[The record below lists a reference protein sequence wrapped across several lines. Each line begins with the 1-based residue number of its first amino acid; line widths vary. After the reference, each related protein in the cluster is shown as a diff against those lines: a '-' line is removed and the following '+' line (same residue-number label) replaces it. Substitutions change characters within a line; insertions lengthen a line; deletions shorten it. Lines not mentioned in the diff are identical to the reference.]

1 MGTTGGIEDDMIF
14 FIYGN
19 RCVCVCVRWNLSL
32 SLYIYICYIL
42 LIYSH
47 TQPRSRLQS
56 TNCQPILDRISYRYS
71 QKRICLH
78 HILFRVFHV
87 LSGVTGVERRD
98 ICCSNKQPT
107 HPTCSELEF
116 DVIYRQKEKRNIYI
130 DILFYRIHYHYHQHH

>member
-1 MGTTGGIEDDMIF
+1 MCGGGID
-14 FIYGN
+14 
-19 RCVCVCVRWNLSL
+19 LSL
-32 SLYIYICYIL
+32 SLSLSLVYIVYIYSLYIYIYIH
-42 LIYSH
+42 IYIYRSAYH
-47 TQPRSRLQS
+47 STSPTPISSNFGKNIVSVFPKAYLSTSYTIPRLS
-56 TNCQPILDRISYRYS
+56 C
-71 QKRICLH
+71 
-78 HILFRVFHV
+78 